1 MRSSTTAWL
10 LAALALS
17 WSAAEAAE
25 VKVEPYGATQDGRKV
40 TAYTLVNDKGNS
52 ATILD
57 YGATISAVRVPDRK
71 GQRTNVV
78 MAFADV
84 AGWESMGHA
93 NAILGRVTNRLL
105 NGFTLDG
112 VHYPLKPNAN
122 GVTMHSA
129 TGYTGYSVR
138 IWGVEPVRPQ
148 DGAAVTMTLDSPDG
162 DQGFPGNLKIRA
174 TYRFD
179 NDDQLRLDMSAATDK
194 PTVINLTNHVYFN
207 LNGNGSVPVF
217 DHELQVMSDKI
228 AEQGPQTEYTGKI
241 LPVAG
246 TPWDFTKPT
255 PVRER
260 LALALGAEY
269 AAAATAPPVPPTMI
283 RSFNLPYFATAWTG
297 SLPACAIRRAAG
309 CWRCAPPNPRC
320 TFIRRPRC
328 GAISSAIRASPSRAC
343 RRSPSRPSTCPR
355 RPITPSSPRS
365 CCGRGRPGGR
375 PPSSP
380 SRPTPAARRRRSQ
393 RPQASLDWA

>member
-17 WSAAEAAE
+17 WSVAEAAE

-57 YGATISAVRVPDRK
+57 YGATISAVRVPDRN

-78 MAFADV
+78 MAFADM

-93 NAILGRVTNRLL
+93 NAILGRVTNRLF

-179 NDDQLRLDMSAATDK
+179 NDDQLRLDMSAVTDK
-194 PTVINLTNHVYFN
+194 ATVINLTNHVYFN
-207 LNGNGSVPVF
+207 LNGNGTVPVF
-217 DHELQVMSDKI
+217 DHELQVMSHQI
-228 AEQGPQTEYTGKI
+228 AEQGPQTQYSGKI
-241 LPVAG
+241 LPVRG

-255 PVRER
+255 PIRER
-260 LALALGAEY
+260 LALALGPEY
-269 AAAATAPPVPPTMI
+269 AVAATAPPVPPTMI
-283 RSFNLPYFATAWTG
+283 RSFNLPYFADN
-297 SLPACAIRRAAG
+297 SLDRVSARLRDPASGRVLEVRTTEPSVHVYTPAQIRGDFLSDSGKPFPRVPSIAIETQHLPE
-309 CWRCAPPNPRC
+309 APDHPE
-320 TFIRRPRC
+320 F
-328 GAISSAIRASPSRAC
+328 PS
-343 RRSPSRPSTCPR
+343 
-355 RPITPSSPRS
+355 IVL
-365 CCGRGRPGGR
+365 RPGQ
-375 PPSSP
+375 
-380 SRPTPAARRRRSQ
+380 TWRSTTIF
-393 RPQASLDWA
+393 AFKTDAGG

>member
-1 MRSSTTAWL
+1 MRSSSTAWL

-25 VKVEPYGATQDGRKV
+25 VKVEPYGVTQDGRKV

-78 MAFADV
+78 MAFADM

-283 RSFNLPYFATAWTG
+283 RSFNLPYFADN
-297 SLPACAIRRAAG
+297 SLDRVSARLRDPASGRVLEVRTTEPSVHVYTPAQVRGDFLSDSGKPFTRVPSIALETQHLPE
-309 CWRCAPPNPRC
+309 APNHPE
-320 TFIRRPRC
+320 F
-328 GAISSAIRASPSRAC
+328 PS
-343 RRSPSRPSTCPR
+343 
-355 RPITPSSPRS
+355 IVL
-365 CCGRGRPGGR
+365 RPGQ
-375 PPSSP
+375 
-380 SRPTPAARRRRSQ
+380 TWRSTTIF
-393 RPQASLDWA
+393 AFKTDAGG